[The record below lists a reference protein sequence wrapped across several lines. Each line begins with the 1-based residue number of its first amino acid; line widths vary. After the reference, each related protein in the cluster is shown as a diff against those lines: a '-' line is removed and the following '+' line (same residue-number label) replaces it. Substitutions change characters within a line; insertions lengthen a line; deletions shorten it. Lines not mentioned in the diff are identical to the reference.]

1 MQEEKCTAEGGWVGG
16 VGGVVS
22 YLSATTRWNLQ
33 IGEREKSVRK
43 EAKTEELR
51 AAREA
56 TREDKHIS
64 ASEHANT
71 PPSLCRTQK
80 EEREKR
86 RKKQKQSLRYEDEGL
101 QTPGKALCL

>member
-1 MQEEKCTAEGGWVGG
+1 MQEEKCTAEGGVGGG
-16 VGGVVS
+16 VGDVS
-22 YLSATTRWNLQ
+22 YLSAMTRWSLQ

-71 PPSLCRTQK
+71 PPNLCRRQK
-80 EEREKR
+80 EEREKS